1 MVTSETDIE
10 ELLDLVSSAG
20 GEIQESSKALDSMAE
35 VIKAGIQAAQKD
47 LQKEA
52 DESECFKHTNN

>member
-20 GEIQESSKALDSMAE
+20 AEIQESSKALDSMAE
-35 VIKAGIQAAQKD
+35 VIKAGIQAAEKD

-52 DESECFKHTNN
+52 DESE